1 MVTDYGLRISDE
13 SRNPKEARRIE
24 WPNLETTG
32 PVAFIR
38 NSDFGLPL
46 FCEIR
51 VSYFNLRD

>member
-32 PVAFIR
+32 PVSVIR

-46 FCEIR
+46 CFDIR
-51 VSYFNLRD
+51 VSDFNLRD